1 MWWRRSR
8 EKWSKRNNYIKI
20 KPIKQKVISIVFEI
34 IFWFWLK
41 PFFSLQLTTQMLE
54 KLRTAN
60 ALFHQLVEVS
70 QILSSIFSLSI
81 LFTLT
86 SSFISVTMEL
96 FFLIFNVSTESVF
109 GVDTNLFHIL
119 GFLLNFGTILVI
131 LTAADLPVTEVWC
144 YLILF
149 RFSVFQIVFTKLL
162 IL

>member
-34 IFWFWLK
+34 IVWFWLK

-86 SSFISVTMEL
+86 NSFISTTVEL
-96 FFLIFNVSTESVF
+96 FFLIFNVSTEAIY
-109 GVDTNLFHIL
+109 GIDTSTFHIL
-119 GFLLNFGTILVI
+119 GLVQYIGTILVI

-144 YLILF
+144 YL
-149 RFSVFQIVFTKLL
+149 R
-162 IL
+162 